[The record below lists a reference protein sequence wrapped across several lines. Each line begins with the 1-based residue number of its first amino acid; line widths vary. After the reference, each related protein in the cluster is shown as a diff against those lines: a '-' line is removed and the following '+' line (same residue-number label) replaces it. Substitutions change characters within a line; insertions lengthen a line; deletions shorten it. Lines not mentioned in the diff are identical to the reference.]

1 MYVGDEWRALSLEN
15 KVSAIIYKEKFIFN
29 LGNQIINQVQNY
41 LI

>member
-1 MYVGDEWRALSLEN
+1 MYVGDEWRGLSLKN
-15 KVSAIIYKEKFIFN
+15 KVSAIIYKEKFISK